1 MNTKMLATIIMFV
14 ALAAAIDAFVPKI
27 PFPIPLYS
35 YLYYNLWEIPIV
47 VIFMLY
53 GLKSAIPVA
62 VLNAFILVII
72 FPGNLISGPFYN
84 LIAVSS
90 MLLGVFAAYK
100 IVTYRC
106 PKETLVQFMK
116 KHQLGLGI
124 SMTTF
129 GITTRVLITTISN
142 YYLIAQPPP
151 IGFGFPYSAAFAFL
165 PFSALFNATQ
175 ALLTVP
181 LALVTS
187 IAVISALKIK

>member
-106 PKETLVQFMK
+106 PKETLVQFIK

>member
-14 ALAAAIDAFVPKI
+14 SLAAAIDAFVPKI
-27 PFPIPLYS
+27 PFPVPLYS
-35 YLYYNLWEIPIV
+35 YLYYNLWEIPVV

-84 LIAVSS
+84 LIAVLS
-90 MLLGVFAAYK
+90 MLLGVFAGYK
-100 IVTYRC
+100 IATYRC

-124 SMTTF
+124 SMTTL
-129 GITTRVLITTISN
+129 GITTRVLITTITN

-151 IGFGFPYSAAFAFL
+151 IGFSFPYGVVLAFL

-175 ALLTVP
+175 ALLTIP